1 MVSFM
6 SLFSLS
12 VTVSLASEER
22 AILVLYRMVTQKDL
36 AVQANTTEHRVAH
49 CVGDGDF
56 SGGVKRM
63 SSQDEACVVL
73 GGNGTFRS
81 PRHV

>member
-1 MVSFM
+1 
-6 SLFSLS
+6 
-12 VTVSLASEER
+12 
-22 AILVLYRMVTQKDL
+22 MVTQKDL
-36 AVQANTTEHRVAH
+36 AVQANTTEDRVAH
-49 CVGDGDF
+49 CVGDGDV